1 MSDRSDGKES
11 CPSPAVSTT
20 STSSHDLS
28 IPLELT
34 SPNDI
39 EDTTSVKS
47 PGGGK
52 VRRKSDSKICEVCGD
67 HALGVNFDALCCES
81 CKAFFRRNALKEKQ
95 TKCLFSGSCKID
107 VYTRRFCPHCR
118 LQKCLKVGMKKTN
131 ILGEEERKKRMEK
144 VLYNRQK
151 RHKTKPMSDDP
162 NSPSADSTTAVSLA
176 NLSDIAAAVMPQMAT
191 IMCVPVSTT
200 TLQVDAANLS
210 ATMTDSPQSLVTV
223 NTLEMPIVNM
233 ADAPLQQDTSPQVA
247 PPQLGIPASMPP
259 SLNAFISQSLAQQ
272 PYTPC
277 SPQAVSA
284 DPLPETNNMLAF
296 CKFASLAESADGTV
310 DDIERLLTIE
320 ESKMIQE
327 LVDFYD
333 LSFTVDLEPLI
344 HIKQIDP
351 SLNQLVNQSSITVL
365 RIIKFSKRLDEF
377 ARLSQECQIGILK
390 GTWIHILLLR
400 SVSLYDSVRDV
411 WVTPKGDIPTE
422 ILKNATGYVQLHDD
436 HVNYCK
442 SFKSLIGDDLTIIV
456 ILLVIMLFSP
466 EGVHVVTRGVV
477 ANIQDKYL
485 VLLKHYLESNYGY
498 SRAAQIFPDLMAKLK
513 ELKEL
518 AEVHSKYLLDLN
530 PSDVEPIMLEILDLK

>member
-1 MSDRSDGKES
+1 MGCNKSVFYFLFNLYTLLFWRPEEQTLNVKKNWEKKLFCDILK
-11 CPSPAVSTT
+11 VLQILT
-20 STSSHDLS
+20 STILQISKGKFKYFAILKNLHTAYCSTLTITHSPPPHTHLGSHADLFGSS
-28 IPLELT
+28 
-34 SPNDI
+34 
-39 EDTTSVKS
+39 
-47 PGGGK
+47 
-52 VRRKSDSKICEVCGD
+52 
-67 HALGVNFDALCCES
+67 A
-81 CKAFFRRNALKEKQ
+81 
-95 TKCLFSGSCKID
+95 
-107 VYTRRFCPHCR
+107 
-118 LQKCLKVGMKKTN
+118 
-131 ILGEEERKKRMEK
+131 GEEERKRRMEK

-151 RHKTKPMSDDP
+151 RHKTKQSSDDP
-162 NSPSADSTTAVSLA
+162 NTTTADSTTAISLT
-176 NLSDIAAAVMPQMAT
+176 NLNDIAATVVPHVAT
-191 IMCVPVSTT
+191 IVCVPVSTA
-200 TLQVDAANLS
+200 TLQVDDANLP
-210 ATMTDSPQSLVTV
+210 ATMTTSPQSLMTV
-223 NTLEMPIVNM
+223 STLDVPVISIP
-233 ADAPLQQDTSPQVA
+233 DSPLQQDAAPQEA
-247 PPQLGIPASMPP
+247 LQQLGMPAAMPP
-259 SLNAFISQSLAQQ
+259 PASLNAFISQSLAQQ

-277 SPQAVSA
+277 SPQPVSA

-296 CKFASLAESADGTV
+296 CKFTSMAESADGCV
-310 DDIERLLTIE
+310 EDMERLLTIE

-456 ILLVIMLFSP
+456 VLLVIVLFSP

-477 ANIQDKYL
+477 ANVQDKYL
-485 VLLKHYLESNYGY
+485 VLLKHYLEAKYGY
-498 SRAAQIFPDLMAKLK
+498 GRTAQIFPDLMAKLK
-513 ELKEL
+513 ELKDL
-518 AEVHSKYLLDLN
+518 AEVHCKYLLDLN

>member
-1 MSDRSDGKES
+1 MTNLNS
-11 CPSPAVSTT
+11 
-20 STSSHDLS
+20 LF
-28 IPLELT
+28 
-34 SPNDI
+34 
-39 EDTTSVKS
+39 
-47 PGGGK
+47 
-52 VRRKSDSKICEVCGD
+52 ICV
-67 HALGVNFDALCCES
+67 LC
-81 CKAFFRRNALKEKQ
+81 A
-95 TKCLFSGSCKID
+95 
-107 VYTRRFCPHCR
+107 
-118 LQKCLKVGMKKTN
+118 
-131 ILGEEERKKRMEK
+131 GEEERKKRMEK

-151 RHKTKPMSDDP
+151 RHKTKPSSDDP

-176 NLSDIAAAVMPQMAT
+176 NLSDIAAAVVPQMAT
-191 IMCVPVSTT
+191 IMCVPVSTA
-200 TLQVDAANLS
+200 TLQVDAASLS
-210 ATMTDSPQSLVTV
+210 ATMTASPQSLMTV
-223 NTLEMPIVNM
+223 STPEVMNIPDGAV
-233 ADAPLQQDTSPQVA
+233 QQDTSPQVT
-247 PPQLGIPASMPP
+247 PVQLGIPATMAP

-296 CKFASLAESADGTV
+296 CKFTSMVESTDGNV
-310 DDIERLLTIE
+310 DDIERLLTME
-320 ESKMIQE
+320 ENKMIQE

-456 ILLVIMLFSP
+456 ILLVIVLFSP
-466 EGVHVVTRGVV
+466 EGVHVVTRRIV
-477 ANIQDKYL
+477 ANVQDKYL

-498 SRAAQIFPDLMAKLK
+498 GRAAQIFPDLMAKLK